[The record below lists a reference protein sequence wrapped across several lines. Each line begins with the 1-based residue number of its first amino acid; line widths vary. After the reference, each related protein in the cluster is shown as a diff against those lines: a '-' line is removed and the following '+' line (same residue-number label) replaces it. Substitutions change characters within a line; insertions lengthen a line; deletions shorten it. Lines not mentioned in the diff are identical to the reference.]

1 VLRAFLELHGPA
13 VLVCED
19 LQWFDSAS
27 WTALCALTDTD
38 WALASLLLVASFR
51 PGPLL
56 PAWAG
61 GSSAPMP
68 NGGLA
73 LNAELRDEVAATL
86 RRLLAREEGMAS
98 LPLAPL
104 SLEDT
109 RALVSAALGGVEV
122 HPPPPRPALTRP
134 ALLCAPISVWAQS
147 RSAAPSL
154 RPHALGCHAL
164 ARPGRRGAHSRRGVP
179 ALPARASGNTSG
191 PLPTPG
197 ALVRPQVGGGEVAPL

>member
-1 VLRAFLELHGPA
+1 MLRAFLELHGPA

-19 LQWFDSAS
+19 LQWFDYAS

-164 ARPGRRGAHSRRGVP
+164 ARPGAARRTLPKGRSSPPGPRLWQQLWPSPHPRRPGSTASRLR
-179 ALPARASGNTSG
+179 
-191 PLPTPG
+191 
-197 ALVRPQVGGGEVAPL
+197 